1 MNRIIYYFLIPLFLF
16 SCAQIK
22 SYPIKNNTISKSGFY
37 YALPKTYLNVAV
49 TLQKI
54 KTSKGVYLDY
64 AECVGIP
71 ASYIATIDDKT
82 EYKVKDAVITNNVYL
97 DKSRVYQL
105 DVNQKFLNKSE
116 FSFEYAKNGEL
127 NSATISN
134 ENQIIP
140 AVITTAN
147 IIKDIAGSTSVLGLS
162 NKDLAS
168 YCTTL
173 PDFVTKDLSRL
184 GEIQT
189 SINTLLERGPDGLD
203 QTQLEFRLKELKLI
217 RDGILSKFTKTVKTS
232 SVVVNFEVDPSK
244 IVANQPIPLLLF
256 KKDKGFKRL
265 YTNNP
270 HNDDILIS
278 DNLPFHS
285 TALTNSDLKV
295 ELHLVYLDKLANN
308 TESTKSKKTKQNA
321 ESSENSE
328 KLENS
333 EASFYY
339 RLPAQGKFKVML
351 SGKNIGEATLAVP
364 QEGITLGAP
373 SNLSNITFKLH
384 PGLGSIYSVSGKTGD
399 ANFGAIDS
407 LRKTVFTDKNEKT
420 IKELE
425 NKIKI
430 RDLKDQLENGTTST
444 PEEEN

>member
-1 MNRIIYYFLIPLFLF
+1 MKRLFIYFLTPLFLI

-22 SYPIKNNTISKSGFY
+22 SYPIKNNVISKSGFY

-54 KTSKGVYLDY
+54 KTSRGVYLDY

-71 ASYIATIDDKT
+71 ASYTSTIGNKT

-97 DKSRVYQL
+97 DKSQIYQL

-116 FSFEYAKNGEL
+116 FSIEYAKNGEL
-127 NSATISN
+127 NSTSITN

-140 AVITTAN
+140 ALITTAN
-147 IIKDIAGSTSVLGLS
+147 IIKDISGSVSVLGF
-162 NKDLAS
+162 NDKDLTS
-168 YCTTL
+168 DCTNL
-173 PDFVTKDLSRL
+173 PDFVKKDLNRL
-184 GEIQT
+184 SDIQT
-189 SINTLLERGPDGLD
+189 SINTLLEKGPEGLD
-203 QTQLEFRLKELKLI
+203 QAQLEYRLKELKSM
-217 RDGILSKFTKTVKTS
+217 RDVIVSKFTKTVKTS

-244 IVANQPIPLLLF
+244 IEANKPTPLLLF

-265 YTNNP
+265 YTTNP
-270 HNDDILIS
+270 HNNNIIIS

-285 TALTNSDLKV
+285 ATLTNSDPKV

-308 TESTKSKKTKQNA
+308 TVSTNSNKIKESA
-321 ESSENSE
+321 ESSENVD
-328 KLENS
+328 NS

-339 RLPAQGKFKVML
+339 RIPARAKYKVML
-351 SGKNIGEATLAVP
+351 SGKNLGEATLAIP
-364 QEGITLGAP
+364 QEGITIGAP

-407 LRKTVFTDKNEKT
+407 LRKTIFTDKNEKT

-430 RDLKDQLENGTTST
+430 RDLKDQLENGTTSAS
-444 PEEEN
+444 EEGN